1 MQTVAGLFRS
11 LRIRLAEK
19 VGEREAKEMA
29 LIIFENLKGWS
40 MTDIL
45 VKGDKEVSDFIA
57 QKAHDIAD
65 RIILHNEPIQYIFGS
80 AHFYGMTFEV
90 NRATLIPRPE
100 TAQLV
105 DMIVDDNSGKSDL
118 TVLDIG
124 TGSGCIAISL
134 ARNLKFAVVSAI
146 DISAEAL
153 QVARR
158 NATALKANVNFIK
171 QDIFTAIPS
180 PDSLDIIVSNPPYI
194 ADSEAEAMDANVLE
208 YEPHTAL
215 FVPDSDPLRFYSCIG
230 EFAAVALKHGGKIYY
245 EINPLYA
252 EKLRNSMQ
260 NCGWRDIEIIRDMYG
275 KNRFLTACK

>member
-1 MQTVAGLFRS
+1 M
-11 LRIRLAEK
+11 
-19 VGEREAKEMA
+19 
-29 LIIFENLKGWS
+29 
-40 MTDIL
+40 
-45 VKGDKEVSDFIA
+45 
-57 QKAHDIAD
+57 
-65 RIILHNEPIQYIFGS
+65 
-80 AHFYGMTFEV
+80 
-90 NRATLIPRPE
+90 
-100 TAQLV
+100 
-105 DMIVDDNSGKSDL
+105 
-118 TVLDIG
+118 
-124 TGSGCIAISL
+124 
-134 ARNLKFAVVSAI
+134 
-146 DISAEAL
+146 
-153 QVARR
+153 ARR

>member
-45 VKGDKEVSDFIA
+45 VKGDNEVSDFIA

-124 TGSGCIAISL
+124 TGSGCI
-134 ARNLKFAVVSAI
+134 
-146 DISAEAL
+146 
-153 QVARR
+153 
-158 NATALKANVNFIK
+158 IK
-171 QDIFTAIPS
+171 
-180 PDSLDIIVSNPPYI
+180 
-194 ADSEAEAMDANVLE
+194 
-208 YEPHTAL
+208 
-215 FVPDSDPLRFYSCIG
+215 
-230 EFAAVALKHGGKIYY
+230 KHSSINGKINYH
-245 EINPLYA
+245 
-252 EKLRNSMQ
+252 RNS
-260 NCGWRDIEIIRDMYG
+260 I
-275 KNRFLTACK
+275 FLKKTFSVDRTLCRSVKEQSFTWH